1 MTLPNLPGLSILDTS
16 VNSDALNFRPN
27 TWPPEY
33 GFPVIIDS
41 DGKVISR
48 YGDVRWDF
56 SPWHGSVLKI
66 YFGDGPG
73 NGYKV
78 SRENAD
84 LLRLIVAWWIWGPGV
99 PVTSRTIAMKF
110 ETIKPIFVICSKHNL
125 CVSEL
130 SQYPEIIKEIALNG
144 KFSHQHLLTYL
155 HDISFNSDKLGFKIL
170 DKDGMKVFTENL
182 KFDDSTQTAYIP
194 PRIWSYQLLRLK
206 DCLDEYLENKEKFE
220 ELFKHCLSAYE
231 SKSASNS
238 SIFLESNR
246 EEFKSIKKSK
256 KSIMTTKQ
264 CIKDLA
270 TEFGVYHI
278 LEKWVVVNHNC
289 NLNTLSNYM
298 NLINLCGTAYIVN
311 FSLMRISECS
321 RLRYDCFEVE
331 VDETGSEICLI
342 KGVTTKTI
350 KDQQARWIVS
360 PLVKTAVESMKHI
373 TKLRL
378 LAAKHDSDLKL
389 KEEFLKNPTLQ
400 CHCYEPWRIQYLDA
414 STEYI
419 TPRRYRKLYINYPK
433 LFDENTMR
441 ITKKD
446 LEIAHRLTANLD
458 RKLYSVGKTWP
469 IAWHQLRR
477 TGAVNM
483 LASGLVSEFSL
494 QYQLKHASLVMSRYY
509 GQNYYKLK
517 APLSSEVRNL
527 YLRDMYET
535 LAREFKE
542 LQSDNHISPHGDK
555 RKAQILSEITEK
567 DHKQL
572 IESAKKGK
580 ISYRETFLGGCA
592 NQGPPC
598 PYGGI
603 SNISSCMGFDNLSP
617 CESVI
622 VDKNKLP
629 MINQLK
635 DNLQIQLI
643 NTDDG
648 APLYQSLKAQ
658 LESAKRAINVINTVQ
673 I

>member
-33 GFPVIIDS
+33 DFPVVIDS
-41 DGKVISR
+41 EGNVISR
-48 YGDVRWDF
+48 YSDVRWDL
-56 SPWHGSVLKI
+56 SPWHKSNLTI

-73 NGYKV
+73 NGHKI
-78 SRENAD
+78 SKENAD
-84 LLRLIVAWWIWGPGV
+84 LLRLIMAWWLWGPKEPITAKSLAGKFASIKHFF
-99 PVTSRTIAMKF
+99 VT
-110 ETIKPIFVICSKHNL
+110 CSKYNI
-125 CVSEL
+125 CVSDL
-130 SQYPEIIKEIALNG
+130 SKHPKIIKEIALSG
-144 KFSHQHLLTYL
+144 KFGRRHIITYL
-155 HDISFNSDKLGFKIL
+155 HDISFHADNLGFTIL
-170 DKDGMKVFTENL
+170 DSNGMKIFIENFKL
-182 KFDDSTQTAYIP
+182 NESTQTAYIP
-194 PRIWSYQLLRLK
+194 ARIWSYQLLRLK
-206 DCLDEYLENKEKFE
+206 ECLDDYLQNKERFAK
-220 ELFKHCLSAYE
+220 LFKHCLLAYDL
-231 SKSASNS
+231 AD
-238 SIFLESNR
+238 FD
-246 EEFKSIKKSK
+246 SIKKPK
-256 KSIMTTKQ
+256 KTIETTSQ
-264 CIKDLA
+264 CIKGIA
-270 TEFGVYHI
+270 TDFGVYHI
-278 LEKWVVVNHNC
+278 LEKWVVNNNKC
-289 NLNTLSNYM
+289 NRNTLSSYLS
-298 NLINLCGTAYIVN
+298 LINFCGTAYIIN
-311 FSLMRISECS
+311 FSLMRVSECS
-321 RLRYDCFEVE
+321 RLRADCLEVE
-331 VDETGSEICLI
+331 IDETGSEIYLV
-342 KGVTTKTI
+342 KGITTKTT
-350 KDQQARWIVS
+350 KDQDARWIVPS
-360 PLVKTAVESMKHI
+360 LVKNAISAMNSV

-378 LAAKHDSDLKL
+378 IAAKYNSNLKL
-389 KEEFLKNPTLQ
+389 KKEFLENPTLQ
-400 CHCYEPWRIQYLDA
+400 CHCYEPWRIQLSDT

-419 TPRRYRKLYINYPK
+419 TARTYREVYINYPK
-433 LFDENTMR
+433 LFDKNTMR
-441 ITKKD
+441 ITEED
-446 LEIAHRLTANLD
+446 LDTAHRLTANLD
-458 RKLYSVGKTWP
+458 PKLYDVGKIWP

-517 APLSSEVRNL
+517 APLNSEVRNL
-527 YLRDMYET
+527 YLREMYESI
-535 LAREFKE
+535 ARDFVE

-603 SNISSCMGFDNLSP
+603 SNISSCMGFDIISP
-617 CESVI
+617 CDSVI
-622 VDKNKLP
+622 IDKNKLP
-629 MINQLK
+629 VINQLK

-648 APLYQSLKAQ
+648 SPLYQSLKAQ